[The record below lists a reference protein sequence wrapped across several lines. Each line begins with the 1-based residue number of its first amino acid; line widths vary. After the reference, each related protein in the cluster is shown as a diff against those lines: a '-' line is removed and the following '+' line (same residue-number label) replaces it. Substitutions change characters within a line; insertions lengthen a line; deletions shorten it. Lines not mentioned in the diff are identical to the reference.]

1 MSVTTTA
8 APQRPRATELGTPRR
23 PRGGPLGSTFGFVA
37 FWADP
42 EFTRK
47 RLARLGKRVSMN
59 VPFLPPMLY
68 LSDPADIRAVFADK
82 SGALKFGEALRKL
95 APHELL
101 FGTEVIEWW
110 NGANHA
116 LLRRK
121 TTPAFVGEAL
131 RGYEHAM
138 IAATERRVAEWPVG
152 EPIRFQ
158 RRMLDLAR
166 DVIIEVVF
174 GVTEPERRA
183 ELEDALIHLDEALG
197 SAGMKARYLTAIL
210 RGGRWAR
217 YDEMDAINARI
228 DQVTLDEIAW
238 RRAHPSDEPR
248 RDCLDIFLRIQADDE
263 DGLMDD
269 AMIAI
274 FQRLLLIAGY
284 ETTGVTM
291 GWVAE
296 RIVRHPEVLAKLD
309 AAIAEGDDSYLD
321 AVVTE
326 AMRVR
331 PALPVTM
338 RYAVEDAEINGLAV
352 GKGTLLML
360 YINSI
365 HKDPALYPDPDTFD
379 PDRFVGV
386 RPDPYAWIP
395 FGGGAHRCLGGNFAM
410 FEARVLLRTILQ
422 QRRFVADDSPGERQ
436 DQHRNILLLP
446 HRGAVVTLQE
456 R

>member
-1 MSVTTTA
+1 MTTFVTP
-8 APQRPRATELGTPRR
+8 APQTLGAPRR
-23 PRGGPLGSTFGFVA
+23 PLGGPLGALVGFGA

-42 EFTRK
+42 EFARK
-47 RLARLGKRVSMN
+47 SLSRLGRRASLN
-59 VPFLPPMLY
+59 VPLLPRILV
-68 LSDPADIRAVFADK
+68 LSDPADIRAVFGDRT
-82 SGALKFGEALRKL
+82 GALKFGEALRKL

-131 RGYEHAM
+131 RGYEQAM
-138 IAATERRVAEWPVG
+138 VAATEKRVAEWPVG

-183 ELEDALIHLDEALG
+183 ELEDALIRLDEALG
-197 SAGMKARYLTAIL
+197 SAGMRARYISAVL
-210 RGGRWAR
+210 RGGRWAPFPA
-217 YDEMDAINARI
+217 MDALNARI

-238 RRAHPSDEPR
+238 RRAHPSEEPR
-248 RDCLDIFLRIQADDE
+248 QDCLDIFMRIQAADQ

-296 RIVRHPEVLAKLD
+296 RIVRHPEVLRKLD
-309 AAIAEGDDSYLD
+309 AAVAAGDDDYLD

-338 RYAVEDAEINGLAV
+338 RYAVEDAVVNGLEV
-352 GKGTLLML
+352 KKGTLLML
-360 YINSI
+360 YINSV
-365 HKDPALYPDPDTFD
+365 HKDPAIYPDPERFD
-379 PDRFVGV
+379 PDRFLGV

-395 FGGGAHRCLGGNFAM
+395 FGGGAHRCLGANFAM

-422 QRRFVADDSPGERQ
+422 HRRFAEDDSPGERQ

-446 HRGAVVTLQE
+446 RRGAVVTLLE